1 MSEPVFIAMRPGTE
15 ASVCLDIGSRQEMGI
30 AKYGTT
36 VADNPLSLRQWLQHA
51 YEETLDKAIYLKRAI
66 AEIDAQAVPYIG
78 PDRRA
83 CGKDLDDMVR
93 AGKSVLPEDFG
104 ACGNVGMEASE

>member
-1 MSEPVFIAMRPGTE
+1 MTNPVFIAMRPGIE
-15 ASVCLDIGSRQEMGI
+15 ANVCMDIGSRQEMGI
-30 AKYGTT
+30 VKYGTT

-66 AEIDAQAVPYIG
+66 AEIDAQELRDI
-78 PDRRA
+78 
-83 CGKDLDDMVR
+83 DDMVR

-104 ACGNVGMEASE
+104 ACGNVGRELGNG

>member
-1 MSEPVFIAMRPGTE
+1 MTEPIFIAMRPGTE
-15 ASVCLDIGSRQEMGI
+15 ANVCLDIGSRQEKGI

-66 AEIDAQAVPYIG
+66 EQID
-78 PDRRA
+78 
-83 CGKDLDDMVR
+83 KDNGLHYYNP
-93 AGKSVLPEDFG
+93 ATCSSQS
-104 ACGNVGMEASE
+104 ASSQD